1 MPRNG
6 QGWFWGS
13 MGRQLYG
20 SPMALGPRRVV
31 GGTGAKCAPVRVAP
45 FGLLRKCVPVA
56 SVLVPVYMGSNI
68 PFSEVLEVGS
78 RY

>member
-1 MPRNG
+1 MAVPWR
-6 QGWFWGS
+6 WGPAEWLEEPVPS
-13 MGRQLYG
+13 VHRLE
-20 SPMALGPRRVV
+20 SP
-31 GGTGAKCAPVRVAP
+31 P